1 MTGYLK
7 ELQRRNVFRAVA
19 AYIVLGWIL
28 LQVAS
33 GLEEALDLPAWFDT
47 IIAALLTIGF
57 PVVIIVS
64 WVYEIT
70 PDGLQKTRAVSDEHS
85 IASDTGR
92 RLNYITV
99 AGIVVLLGV
108 VIADRFISKPDV
120 DPVQGELAAATT
132 DVPMAST
139 SAVTS
144 KSIAVLPFV
153 PMTASQDDEFF
164 ADGLSE
170 EILNVLAKI
179 DGLKVAGRTSAF
191 YYKGKNEDLRTI
203 AEALGVANILEGSVR
218 RSGNRLRVT
227 AQLIK
232 ADDGFHLW
240 SETYDRDD
248 GDIFVIQDEIAS
260 NVALAL
266 QTRILGTS
274 ATSTAI
280 GEKSAEAQNLYLIAQ
295 AAMSRRTIVDVR
307 RARDLYAQA
316 SVLDPANPKYLAGY
330 AHAVALQYW
339 NSRDILPDEAIREA
353 GNAIEKA
360 MNLGEPSAD
369 TLAIA
374 GLVEELRTL
383 TASDQEAKARALDY
397 YQRAVA
403 KDPNN
408 ILAMQW
414 LASIYLDIN
423 EPAMAREGFEKVVQ
437 LDPLNTLA
445 MSGLANAYFA
455 LGAYDEARAHLFRMQ
470 TMFSGLGIY
479 FRYLGFIEY
488 QTGRLDKAMF
498 WTQRAI
504 EAEPD
509 PLLLYIAV
517 SNFLTVGWA
526 DEALEAAERFKQSSD
541 GIDISRLV
549 QAQLDMDFDAIARE
563 STAVYSQT
571 SEPDFAVLSAW
582 ASASGNRC
590 SSSVAVLEQQYPSLK
605 GEIIEYM
612 DGDDLLDAV
621 LLAHCYREL
630 GNVAESQ
637 RLTRALLNSDLLSA
651 SALIAAPGLRLVRV
665 AALAVAGDKSTALHE
680 LSTFDITGM
689 PLAIS
694 KINLPIDEI
703 PVFGSL
709 FDDEGFRAYANQER
723 YQIAQQARLLASGE
737 TEREI
742 VAQVEAAGYTLHR

>member
-1 MTGYLK
+1 
-7 ELQRRNVFRAVA
+7 
-19 AYIVLGWIL
+19 
-28 LQVAS
+28 
-33 GLEEALDLPAWFDT
+33 
-47 IIAALLTIGF
+47 
-57 PVVIIVS
+57 
-64 WVYEIT
+64 
-70 PDGLQKTRAVSDEHS
+70 
-85 IASDTGR
+85 
-92 RLNYITV
+92 
-99 AGIVVLLGV
+99 
-108 VIADRFISKPDV
+108 
-120 DPVQGELAAATT
+120 
-132 DVPMAST
+132 
-139 SAVTS
+139 
-144 KSIAVLPFV
+144 
-153 PMTASQDDEFF
+153 
-164 ADGLSE
+164 
-170 EILNVLAKI
+170 
-179 DGLKVAGRTSAF
+179 
-191 YYKGKNEDLRTI
+191 
-203 AEALGVANILEGSVR
+203 
-218 RSGNRLRVT
+218 
-227 AQLIK
+227 
-232 ADDGFHLW
+232 
-240 SETYDRDD
+240 SETYDRELT
-248 GDIFVIQDEIAS
+248 DIFVIQDEIAS

-274 ATSTAI
+274 ATSTAMS
-280 GEKSAEAQNLYLIAQ
+280 ENSAEAQNLYLIAQ

-353 GNAIEKA
+353 GTAIEKA

-383 TASDQEAKARALDY
+383 TAGDQEAKARALDF

-423 EPAMAREGFEKVVQ
+423 EPAKAREGFEKVVQ

-455 LGAYDEARAHLFRMQ
+455 LGAYDEARTHLFRMQ

-479 FRYLGFIEY
+479 YRYLSFIEY

-498 WTQRAI
+498 WTQEAI

-509 PLLLYIAV
+509 TLLLYFAV
-517 SNFLTVGWA
+517 SNYITVGWA
-526 DEALEAAERFKQSSD
+526 DEALDAAERFKQSSD

-549 QAQLDMDFDAIARE
+549 QAQLDKDFGAIARE
-563 STAVYSQT
+563 SGAVYSQT

-582 ASASGNRC
+582 ASASGGQC
-590 SSSVAVLEQQYPSLK
+590 ASSVAVLEQQYPSLK

-630 GNVAESQ
+630 GNAAESQ
-637 RLTRALLNSDLLSA
+637 RLVRALLDSDLLSA
-651 SALIAAPGLRLVRV
+651 SALRAVPGRRLVRV
-665 AALAVAGDKSTALHE
+665 AALAVAGDKSTALSE
-680 LSTFDITGM
+680 LSTLDNTGM
-689 PLAIS
+689 PLGIS
-694 KINLPIDEI
+694 KICLPIDEI
-703 PVFGSL
+703 PVFESL
-709 FDDEGFRAYANQER
+709 VDDEGFRAYANQER

>member
-47 IIAALLTIGF
+47 IIAALLVIGF
-57 PVVIIVS
+57 PVVVIVS

-70 PDGLQKTRAVSDEHS
+70 PDGLQKTRAVSDEQS

-108 VIADRFISKPDV
+108 VVADRFVSKPGV
-120 DPVQGELAAATT
+120 DSVEDRPAAESTAE
-132 DVPMAST
+132 PMANT
-139 SAVTS
+139 SAATS

-274 ATSTAI
+274 ATSTAMS
-280 GEKSAEAQNLYLIAQ
+280 EKSAEAQNLYLIAQ

-353 GNAIEKA
+353 GAAIEKA

-709 FDDEGFRAYANQER
+709 FDDEAYRAYANQER
-723 YQIAQQARLLASGE
+723 YHNAQQARLLASAE

>member
-742 VAQVEAAGYTLHR
+742 IAQVEAAGYTLHR